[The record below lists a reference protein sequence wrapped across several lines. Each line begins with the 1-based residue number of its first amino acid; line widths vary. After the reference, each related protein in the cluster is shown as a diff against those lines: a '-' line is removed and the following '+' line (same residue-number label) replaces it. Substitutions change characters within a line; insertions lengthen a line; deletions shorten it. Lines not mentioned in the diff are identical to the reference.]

1 MIIQLEFPEK
11 APFKEVCQKLC
22 DTFELE
28 EIEVA
33 TPPRHK
39 EIEALEIAEYPSNEW
54 ISSNDSFYNDVS
66 INGSPFNWLI
76 GDIIVVK
83 NANISFKV
91 LTENEQ
97 KLIRKK
103 LKNDEDSYD
112 NKYLKPK
119 EVGISIK
126 SKSFLAPN

>member
-1 MIIQLEFPEK
+1 M
-11 APFKEVCQKLC
+11 
-22 DTFELE
+22 
-28 EIEVA
+28 
-33 TPPRHK
+33 
-39 EIEALEIAEYPSNEW
+39 
-54 ISSNDSFYNDVS
+54 S